1 MMKKENIIAII
12 IAAFI
17 AAMYISGLP
26 CALFINITLSDVDS
40 VCITLLVNII
50 FAMAAGLIFTKTLIP
65 KFKLGFG
72 KNNFV
77 TGLKTY
83 GVSAIIAFAIPC
95 GAFCIGLMPY
105 DYTPSVWKI
114 LVEGIIYYIGVGII
128 EEFFCRGLLQNS
140 LERIFKSRKNPQ
152 LTAVIITS
160 VIFGMGHIIGVI
172 GMPPMI
178 AACKIVWAIGLGV
191 YVGAVYVRTRN
202 LWLVSLFHFVID
214 LCGLPFCFT
223 TQREYPIISAV
234 VILCT
239 FIAVGIY
246 GIKLLLPAKNQN

>member
-1 MMKKENIIAII
+1 MNKENIKALI

-26 CALFINITLSDVDS
+26 CALFVNITLSDVDS
-40 VCITLLVNII
+40 VCITLLINIL
-50 FAMAAGLIFTKTLIP
+50 FTMAVGAIITKILLPTFRI
-65 KFKLGFG
+65 GFW
-72 KNNFV
+72 KNNFI

-83 GVSAIIAFAIPC
+83 GVSAIIAFAVPC
-95 GAFCIGLMPY
+95 GAFCVGLMSF
-105 DYTPSVWKI
+105 DYTPSMWKI
-114 LVEGIIYYIGVGII
+114 LIEGIVYYIGVGII

-140 LERIFKSRKNPQ
+140 LERILGKRKNPQ
-152 LTAVIITS
+152 LIAVIITA

-172 GMPPMI
+172 GMSPII

-191 YVGAVYVRTRN
+191 YLGAVYIRTRN

-223 TQREYPIISAV
+223 TQREYPIISAAA
-234 VILCT
+234 ILCT
-239 FIAVGIY
+239 FLAIGAY
-246 GIKLLLPAKNQN
+246 GIKLLLPGKNQN